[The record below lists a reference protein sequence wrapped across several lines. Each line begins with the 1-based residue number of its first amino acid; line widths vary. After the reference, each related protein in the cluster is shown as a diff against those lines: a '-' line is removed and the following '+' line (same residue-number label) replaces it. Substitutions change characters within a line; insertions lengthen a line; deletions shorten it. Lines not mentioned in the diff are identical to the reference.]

1 MRGKIT
7 KTGTSNKKI
16 KEIIG
21 VWRHKNEQI
30 VTDFTGSYTGIG
42 ETGDYPVQDADDL

>member
-1 MRGKIT
+1 MKGKIT
-7 KTGTSNKKI
+7 KNRASDKKI

-21 VWRHKNEQI
+21 IWRHKNEQI

-42 ETGDYPVQDADDL
+42 ERGDSPIQDADDL

>member
-1 MRGKIT
+1 MKGKFT
-7 KTGTSNKKI
+7 KNRASDKKI
-16 KEIIG
+16 KDIIG
-21 VWRHKNEQI
+21 VWRRKNEQI

>member
-7 KTGTSNKKI
+7 KNRASDKKI

-30 VTDFTGSYTGIG
+30 VTDFTGSYTGN
-42 ETGDYPVQDADDL
+42 TVSGDRPIQDADDL